1 MAYLGDVKAIFSY
14 HVDDLYDF
22 FTETFDE
29 HCGSK
34 DLALTYV
41 KSLRKLEVKC
51 DPTDIRTSIN
61 EDFNPGPFILLGI
74 PLMIDDA
81 QYSLI
86 PSLTGWGRGNQ
97 TAIVGLVSCV
107 SDEDGFPNH
116 AWGFRGLLDLNP
128 EKLPIELTWEE
139 TQLIGRFVP
148 PAALKGYVHELSKLI
163 VGTYLEFLSL
173 GFGHAMLAQGASA
186 LEKELTKVD
195 KFAKEMWTYY
205 LRQVEES
212 LNA

>member
-1 MAYLGDVKAIFSY
+1 MAYLGDVEAIFNY
-14 HVDDLYDF
+14 HVDDLCDF

-29 HCGSK
+29 HCESK

-41 KSLRKLEVKC
+41 KSLRKLELKC
-51 DPTDIRTSIN
+51 DATDIRTSIN
-61 EDFNPGPFILLGI
+61 EDFNPGPFILVGI

-86 PSLTGWGRGNQ
+86 PSLTGWGRGNKS
-97 TAIVGLVSCV
+97 AITGLVSCV
-107 SDEDGFPNH
+107 SDEDGIPNH
-116 AWGFRGLLDLNP
+116 AWGFRGLLELNP
-128 EKLPIELTWEE
+128 GKLPIELIWEE

-148 PAALKGYVHELSKLI
+148 PAALKGYVHELSKLVI
-163 VGTYLEFLSL
+163 GTYLEFLSL
-173 GFGHAMLAQGASA
+173 GFGHAMLAQGANS

-205 LRQVEES
+205 LDQVEES
-212 LNA
+212 LNT